1 MEFPRYF
8 DEVFNLFYSLT
19 GHEGLDYL
27 LGTFVLALVAVVVG
41 EFTISLVFRFNRKH
55 LDDLNHR
62 MSAMSLLS
70 KDALN
75 AGDITS
81 YHACNKQANDAYG
94 RVFFN
99 MFGLSAAS
107 LWPACFALAW
117 MQERFIDVPLPIPFT
132 GLEANYVVVFLV
144 CYIGARIFFGRVKRH
159 LPYFKG
165 MHRMLSS
172 YGQPSRAGI

>member
-1 MEFPRYF
+1 MEFPPYF
-8 DEVFNLFYSLT
+8 DEFFNLFYSLT
-19 GHEGLDYL
+19 GHEGLNYL
-27 LGTFVLALVAVVVG
+27 LGTFVLALAAVIVG
-41 EFTISLVFRFNRKH
+41 EFTLSLVFRFNRKH
-55 LDDLNHR
+55 LDELNGR
-62 MSAMSLLS
+62 MSTMSQLS

-75 AGDITS
+75 SGDLKN

-117 MQERFIDVPLPIPFT
+117 MQERFIDLPLSISFT
-132 GLEANYVVVFLV
+132 ELKANYVVVFLV
-144 CYIGARIFFGRVKRH
+144 CYIGAKIFFGRVKRH

-165 MHRMLSS
+165 MHQML
-172 YGQPSRAGI
+172 RAYDRKGAI